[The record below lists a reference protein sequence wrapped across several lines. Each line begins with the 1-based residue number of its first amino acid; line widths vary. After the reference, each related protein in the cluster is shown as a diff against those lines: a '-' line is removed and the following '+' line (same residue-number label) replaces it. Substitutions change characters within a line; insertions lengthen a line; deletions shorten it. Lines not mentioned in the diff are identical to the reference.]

1 MSADGFTE
9 LDQFSIDENSVRL
22 LSYKFCVQNYVVI
35 LGVVD
40 PDKGDP
46 VTAGVTTFSE
56 VRRTVPYR
64 ILMEP

>member
-1 MSADGFTE
+1 MPDPTSLCYNSGMSADGFTE

-40 PDKGDP
+40 PRLI
-46 VTAGVTTFSE
+46 E
-56 VRRTVPYR
+56 ELER